1 MAADRAAELTEAYR
15 ILSDEGR
22 RGEYDRARASVP
34 AAPAAPPAAP
44 TPASADAPS
53 ISPAAVAEPNE
64 TGAKAAQSVG
74 AQFTHE
80 RASRDAFVRKATVGR
95 FREALNLIGGYDEA
109 SAPGF
114 DVAFA
119 PKAKLFGRGKG
130 ARLLG
135 RFVGSVDAESIA
147 STWASADKSADAG
160 GNEVCVFLM
169 GSSVAPPR
177 QLADTITNLRRKPT
191 KSAKIVLIPV
201 DARNW
206 DAHMPMDAPAVAKTL
221 LERLRSGS

>member
-22 RGEYDRARASVP
+22 RPEYDRGRASAP
-34 AAPAAPPAAP
+34 PAPAAGPKPAPADAPPP
-44 TPASADAPS
+44 PPASAGDPRATD
-53 ISPAAVAEPNE
+53 
-64 TGAKAAQSVG
+64 TGATRSAS

-80 RASRDAFVRKATVGR
+80 RASRDVFVRKAAVGR
-95 FREALNLIGGYDEA
+95 LRQALCLIGGYDE
-109 SAPGF
+109 SPAPGF

-135 RFVGSVDAESIA
+135 RFVGSVDAASIA
-147 STWASADKSADAG
+147 SAWASADKSTASG
-160 GNEVCVFLM
+160 GDEVCVFLM
-169 GSSVAPPR
+169 GSSMAPPR
-177 QLADTITNLRRKPT
+177 QLAEAIAGLRRKPT
-191 KSAKIVLIPV
+191 RSAKIVLIPV

-206 DAHMPMDAPAVAKTL
+206 DAHMPTDAPAVAKTL